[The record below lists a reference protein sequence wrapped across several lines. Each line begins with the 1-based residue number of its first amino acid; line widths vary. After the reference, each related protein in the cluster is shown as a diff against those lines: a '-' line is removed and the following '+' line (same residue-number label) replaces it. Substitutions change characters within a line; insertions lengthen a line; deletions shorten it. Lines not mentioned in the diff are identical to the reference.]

1 MPRRSRKR
9 SSLTHFR
16 RVTTSSRMSAMWA
29 AGPPK
34 PMTPSFTKRSATWR
48 RDAAGLTRPRVHRWL
63 RGHAWQYLLLEQHH
77 RALPGRPRAPLV
89 GDHEKRAEPSYLVA
103 ELRQPGGDR
112 VGIADDPDV
121 VEEVLERDVGV
132 GHRGIDLEHLASPDL
147 SEERQEVV
155 AVIARERSLERLA
168 ACARVR
174 VGDVDVAGDP
184 PAGSVGDASS
194 SRGPVLDARPVGSE
208 DPGRNEVDAHRNV
221 PALARQDQGLRL
233 RRHAGHADG
242 RMRPL
247 VRSQMEPETD
257 ILLGLGNA
265 EAPVPPLVEAGLR
278 VVPELEDQIQDGP
291 GNPSLLAALRVDAE
305 QLEVARK
312 PAGAH
317 APIEPAPGH
326 LVELGDALREH
337 ERIVIRQTR
346 HPRAEL
352 HPLRQPERLG
362 DEQVRTRDVLPH
374 RRDVLADPR
383 LLEPQAIERDELLEI
398 LLHRPGGVGS
408 GRVQRH
414 REISQ
419 ALHGVGT
426 NSTPEVE
433 SPPREMRFGTYYF
446 LLAPPALAP

>member
-1 MPRRSRKR
+1 
-9 SSLTHFR
+9 
-16 RVTTSSRMSAMWA
+16 MSAMWA

-34 PMTPSFTKRSATWR
+34 PMTPSFTERSATSR

-63 RGHAWQYLLLEQHH
+63 RGHAWQHLLLEQHH

-208 DPGRNEVDAHRNV
+208 DPGRDEVDAHRNV
-221 PALARQDQGLRL
+221 PALAR
-233 RRHAGHADG
+233 
-242 RMRPL
+242 
-247 VRSQMEPETD
+247 
-257 ILLGLGNA
+257 
-265 EAPVPPLVEAGLR
+265 
-278 VVPELEDQIQDGP
+278 
-291 GNPSLLAALRVDAE
+291 
-305 QLEVARK
+305 
-312 PAGAH
+312 
-317 APIEPAPGH
+317 
-326 LVELGDALREH
+326 
-337 ERIVIRQTR
+337 
-346 HPRAEL
+346 
-352 HPLRQPERLG
+352 
-362 DEQVRTRDVLPH
+362 RTRVSDFADTPATPMGGCGRWYG
-374 RRDVLADPR
+374 RRWSR
-383 LLEPQAIERDELLEI
+383 
-398 LLHRPGGVGS
+398 RPISSWGS
-408 GRVQRH
+408 GTRKRQCLP
-414 REISQ
+414 S
-419 ALHGVGT
+419 
-426 NSTPEVE
+426 
-433 SPPREMRFGTYYF
+433 
-446 LLAPPALAP
+446 